1 MITENKKVGTVSI
14 IIPVYNEEK
23 YINGLIESL
32 KKQDYDKEKFEVIFI
47 DGNSKDKTIDIIKE
61 KVNLEENDKYKI
73 LVNPDK
79 ITPKSVNIG
88 IKEAKNEIIIRLDAH
103 SEYPSNYISKCV
115 YYLNNTD
122 ADNVGCL
129 CHPEGKTRIGKAIA
143 NVVSSKFGVGNSSFR
158 TGNESGYV
166 DTVPFGTFRRELFE
180 KIGYFN
186 EELPRSEDNEF
197 NYRIRKNQ
205 GKVYLFNDIEVIYY
219 PRDTIL
225 KLMKMGFQNGKWA
238 TYTGYI
244 IPGSM
249 GIRHFIPL
257 VFVIGLIIRE
267 HSYFAKFENF
277 E

>member
-277 E
+277 K

>member
-1 MITENKKVGTVSI
+1 MITENKKVGTVSV

-61 KVNLEENDKYKI
+61 KLNLKENDKYKI

-158 TGNESGYV
+158 TGTESGYV

>member
-158 TGNESGYV
+158 TENESGYV